1 MKKLLTIL
9 SVLTIGTTT
18 GNLSG
23 FLNTTIQKTNTL
35 NNHNEVKTN
44 QDTIY
49 IDENGN
55 QQTTS
60 EHNLLDINS
69 TEIVQIGF
77 YKNQQEEIQVVTMP
91 KKVKK
96 VPNQLPPEITSLSNM
111 FAETLKF
118 NQNISRWNVSNIVD
132 MSYMFSFTEKFN
144 KNISAWNTSNVTNMM
159 GMFYNAKKFNKNISR
174 WNVSKVTNHQ
184 LFSTGSGIDNHNKL
198 PKFDYDY
205 QS

>member
-1 MKKLLTIL
+1 
-9 SVLTIGTTT
+9 
-18 GNLSG
+18 
-23 FLNTTIQKTNTL
+23 
-35 NNHNEVKTN
+35 
-44 QDTIY
+44 
-49 IDENGN
+49 
-55 QQTTS
+55 
-60 EHNLLDINS
+60 
-69 TEIVQIGF
+69 
-77 YKNQQEEIQVVTMP
+77 MP

-144 KNISAWNTSNVTNMM
+144 KNIS
-159 GMFYNAKKFNKNISR
+159 R